1 MTRLFRITLALTAVI
16 LSMVVAGCNKSDIP
30 EQDLDAVRNKIHTG
44 MSEFEV
50 TTAAGV
56 PNHIDVDGDTRT
68 LRYDSKSGN
77 GVLKVILKQ
86 NVVTDIKTE

>member
-1 MTRLFRITLALTAVI
+1 MKRVLQDVTVLTIASLSIFVI
-16 LSMVVAGCNKSDIP
+16 GCNKSEIP
-30 EQDLDAVRNKIHTG
+30 EQDLDAVRSKIHTG

-50 TTAAGV
+50 TTTAGT
-56 PNHIDVDGDTRT
+56 PNHIDIDGDTRT

-86 NVVTDIKTE
+86 NVVTEIKTE